1 MADGGHGKGGV
12 VWAHSANGAGVR
24 HLLVDHLEGTAAL
37 AEGFAGAFG
46 AGPAGRFLGLDHD
59 AGKGSCAWQEG
70 LLRAEVTGGR
80 VGWDHK
86 SMAVELAGRRG
97 ADLPGLLELALHG
110 HHGGLTSRSY
120 VKNTVQGQSEDV
132 RRGWGEAEAALR
144 PLLPELFVGPRV
156 PLPAG
161 FERKV
166 DQDVLV
172 RFLYSALVDA
182 DGLDTAAHRAG
193 GRPQVAAPADMQL
206 LWDRLLLRRRSMLA
220 GRRRS
225 TVDRWREEVFEA
237 CVKAAAGGSGF
248 YRLPAPTGSGKTMA
262 AAAFG
267 IRHALEQRKARVI
280 VAVPFIT
287 ITEQNAAVFRGLL
300 DPDGPGEGDPVVL
313 EHHSQVTVDDASPRR
328 RWARLAAENWDAPFV
343 VTTTVQLFESLFGR
357 SPSAMR
363 KVHRLAN
370 AVIVLDE
377 VQALPASLLVPIV
390 DMLRLLTA
398 RFGTTV
404 LLASATQ
411 PELWTLNPLK
421 DVRPVEVIENPE
433 RLYKELRRAR
443 YEWWMNPRPTW
454 EQVADRIA
462 DPVRAGSDRSLTVV
476 NTVAD
481 ARRLRDLLAD
491 RVPAGTP
498 VLHLSSVM
506 CPAHRQQVLGE
517 VKERLGA
524 GEAVRLVSTQLIEA
538 GVDLDFPVVFR
549 AMAPADALQQA
560 AGRANRE
567 GHLGRE
573 GGLVVVF
580 DPDGG
585 GMPPS
590 YRLPIGLTREHVGPG
605 LADPDDLD
613 ALRGY
618 YTGYFAGPTVRGR
631 KTRGAAVQS
640 SRAGLDFRA
649 VTDGPLRNVGQD
661 GQRDRSLAFR
671 MIDEDTV
678 PIAVPYEPDVD
689 LVQALLAEL
698 RTNPKPDPSVFRR
711 LQPYQVMIQRRT
723 RQRPD
728 VAALCRPVVGDLVEW
743 LGKYDKAGLV
753 LTPSGADFLA

>member
-1 MADGGHGKGGV
+1 M
-12 VWAHSANGAGVR
+12 WAHSANGVGVR
-24 HLLVDHLEGTAAL
+24 HGLVDHLEGTAVL

-59 AGKGSCAWQEG
+59 AGKASCTWQEG
-70 LLRAEVTGGR
+70 LLRAESTGGR

-86 SMAVELAGRRG
+86 SLAVQLAMRRG
-97 ADLPGLLELALHG
+97 ADLPDLLGLVLHG

-120 VKNTVQGQSEDV
+120 VRSAVRAQPEEV
-132 RRGWGEAEAALR
+132 RRGWEEAEAALR
-144 PLLPELFVGPRV
+144 PLLPELFAGSRV

-161 FERKV
+161 FDRPVE
-166 DQDVLV
+166 QDVLV
-172 RFLYSALVDA
+172 RFLFSALVDA

-193 GRPQVAAPADMQL
+193 GRPRVAAPVDMEM
-206 LWDRLLLRRRSMLA
+206 LWERLLKRRRGMLA
-220 GRRRS
+220 GRRPAA
-225 TVDRWREEVFEA
+225 VDRWREEVFAA
-237 CVKAAAGGSGF
+237 CVQAAVGGSGF
-248 YRLPAPTGSGKTMA
+248 YRLPAPTGSGKTIA

-267 IRHALEQRKARVI
+267 VRHALEQGKSRVI

-287 ITEQNAAVFRGLL
+287 ITEQNAAVFRDLL
-300 DPDGPGEGDPVVL
+300 DPAGPDEGEPVVL
-313 EHHSQVTVDDASPRR
+313 EHHSQVGVEELSPRR
-328 RWARLAAENWDAPFV
+328 RWARWAAENWDAPFV

-377 VQALPASLLVPIV
+377 VQALPAPLLVPIV
-390 DMLRLLTA
+390 DMLRVLTA

-411 PELWTLNPLK
+411 PELWSLNPLK
-421 DVRPVEVIENPE
+421 DVRPVEVIADPE
-433 RLYKELRRAR
+433 RLYKALRRVR
-443 YEWWMNPRPTW
+443 YEWWMEPRPTW
-454 EQVADRIA
+454 EQVADRVA
-462 DPVRAGSDRSLTVV
+462 DPARAGSDRVLAVV

-481 ARRLRDLLAD
+481 ARRLRGLLAE
-491 RVPAGTP
+491 RVPAETP

-506 CPAHRQQVLGE
+506 CPAHRQQILAE

-524 GEAVRLVSTQLIEA
+524 GEPVRLVSTQLIEA

-549 AMAPADALQQA
+549 ALAPADAVQQA

-567 GHLGRE
+567 GHLGDE

-585 GMPPS
+585 GLPPS
-590 YRLPIGLTREHVGPG
+590 YRFPIAVTREYVGPN
-605 LADPDDLD
+605 LADPDNLD
-613 ALRGY
+613 AL
-618 YTGYFAGPTVRGR
+618 AGFYRAYLGGPAVRGR
-631 KTRGAAVQS
+631 NSRGAAVQR
-640 SRAGLDFRA
+640 SRAELDFRA
-649 VTDGPLRNVGQD
+649 VTEGPLRDVGED
-661 GQRDRSLAFR
+661 SRRDRSRAFR

-678 PIAVPYEPDVD
+678 PVVVSYKPGAER
-689 LVQALLAEL
+689 VQVLLAEL
-698 RTNPKPDPSVFRR
+698 RGNPTPDPSVFRR

-728 VAALCRPVVGDLVEW
+728 VGALCRPVVGDLVEW
-743 LGKYDKAGLV
+743 LGDYDDAGLV